1 MLVVHGDEMMAT
13 PNLDA
18 HETNRR
24 SWNAVTIAHNS
35 HKKDQATFF
44 RKGGSTLF
52 PDEVELLGE
61 LSGKNLLHLQCNCGQ
76 DTLSLAHLGAK
87 VTGVDISDDAIAFA
101 RQLSADSGIPA
112 TFERAD
118 LFAWLASAEPEQ
130 FDLVFS
136 SYGVLGWLSN
146 LSQWARGIARA
157 LRPSGRFVLLE
168 FHPTMTMLKEDWTPG
183 FSSMGGVEEP
193 FEEGIGDYVGYSGD
207 AMTPSG
213 HQEGI
218 VDFVNPHPVIEF
230 GWSVG
235 DIATALLDA
244 GLRIEALREYP
255 YSNAYAPFEGFRRIE
270 GNRFTMPENRP
281 AIPMMLGIVATK

>member
-44 RKGGSTLF
+44 RKGGGTLF

-76 DTLSLAHLGAK
+76 DTLSLAQLGAK

-112 TFERAD
+112 MFERAD
-118 LFAWLASAEPEQ
+118 VFEWLASAEPDQ

-136 SYGVLGWLSN
+136 SYGVLGWL
-146 LSQWARGIARA
+146 
-157 LRPSGRFVLLE
+157 
-168 FHPTMTMLKEDWTPG
+168 
-183 FSSMGGVEEP
+183 
-193 FEEGIGDYVGYSGD
+193 
-207 AMTPSG
+207 
-213 HQEGI
+213 
-218 VDFVNPHPVIEF
+218 
-230 GWSVG
+230 
-235 DIATALLDA
+235 
-244 GLRIEALREYP
+244 
-255 YSNAYAPFEGFRRIE
+255 
-270 GNRFTMPENRP
+270 
-281 AIPMMLGIVATK
+281 

>member
-1 MLVVHGDEMMAT
+1 MHMIHGDKMMTT

-18 HETNRR
+18 HEMNRR

-35 HKKDQATFF
+35 HKKDQAAFF
-44 RKGGSTLF
+44 RKSGSTLF
-52 PDEVELLGE
+52 PDEIELLGE
-61 LSGKNLLHLQCNCGQ
+61 LSDKHLLHLQCNCGQ

-168 FHPTMTMLKEDWTPG
+168 FHPTMTMLKVDWTPG

-218 VDFVNPHPVIEF
+218 VDFVNRSEEHTSE
-230 GWSVG
+230 
-235 DIATALLDA
+235 LQ
-244 GLRIEALREYP
+244 
-255 YSNAYAPFEGFRRIE
+255 
-270 GNRFTMPENRP
+270 
-281 AIPMMLGIVATK
+281 

>member
-1 MLVVHGDEMMAT
+1 MMTA

-35 HKKDQATFF
+35 HKKDQAAFF

-52 PDEVELLGE
+52 PDEIELLGD
-61 LSGKNLLHLQCNCGQ
+61 LSGRRLLHLQCNCGQ
-76 DTLSLAHLGAK
+76 DTLSLAHLGAT
-87 VTGVDISDDAIAFA
+87 VTGVDISDEAIAFA
-101 RQLSADSGIPA
+101 RQLSTDSGIPA

-118 LFAWLASAEPEQ
+118 IFNWLASAEPDQ
-130 FDLVFS
+130 FELVFA

-146 LSQWARGIARA
+146 LSQWARGIARV
-157 LRPSGRFVLLE
+157 LRPGGRFVLVE
-168 FHPTMTMLKEDWTPG
+168 FHPMMTMLKEDWTPG
-183 FSSMGGVEEP
+183 FASMNGVEEP
-193 FEEGIGDYVGYSGD
+193 FEGGIGDYVGLAGD

-244 GLRIEALREYP
+244 GLRIEAFREYP

-270 GNRFTMPENRP
+270 GNRFAMPENRP